1 VITPRAARTLDAF
14 PGARAAGWLA
24 TVPPGAGAAVMA
36 TGIVSI
42 GFHLTGYDVLSGV
55 MLVLAAALWV
65 LLAVA
70 FAVKLLIDRAGW
82 VAASGNPPALTAVAA
97 TCVLG
102 TRLSMF
108 GSQRTALALLAISAA
123 AWPWLL
129 VSVLRHLG
137 RRRPGAVF
145 LICVATEGL
154 AVLAGTLANTG
165 QGDWLAW
172 AALVLC
178 LAGVLLYVLALLC
191 FDAGQVLTGH
201 GDHWIAAGAL
211 AISALAASKL
221 TASPLW
227 TGAGHSAL
235 RVFTLV
241 LLGLDLAWYAVLA
254 VCEFV
259 RPRLHYDL
267 RRWSTIFP
275 LGMSASAALNASQ
288 SAGVHPLHGLGS
300 VLLWIAAAGWLAV
313 AAGFTAHALRG
324 RAARAAA

>member
-1 VITPRAARTLDAF
+1 VCSDAEVITPRAALDAF

-36 TGIVSI
+36 TGIVSV
-42 GFHLTGYDVLSGV
+42 GLHLTGYDVLSGIA
-55 MLVLAAALWV
+55 LVITAGLWV

-82 VAASGNPPALTAVAA
+82 TAASSNPPALTAVAA

-102 TRLSMF
+102 TRLSIL
-108 GSQRTALALLAISAA
+108 GSQRTALGLLALSAA

-154 AVLAGTLANTG
+154 AVLGALLALADHH
-165 QGDWLAW
+165 DWLAW
-172 AALVLC
+172 AALGAC
-178 LAGVLLYVLALLC
+178 LLGTLLYVVALAC
-191 FDAGQVLTGH
+191 FDLRQVLTGQ

-211 AISALAASKL
+211 AITALAASRL
-221 TASPLW
+221 TDLPLW
-227 TGAGHSAL
+227 TGTPHAAL
-235 RVFTLV
+235 RNFTLA
-241 LLGLDLAWYAVLA
+241 LLALDMAGYVILAAGELL
-254 VCEFV
+254 

-267 RRWSTIFP
+267 RRWSTVFP
-275 LGMSASAALNASQ
+275 LGMSAVAALNTAQ
-288 SAGVHPLHGLGS
+288 AAAIPDLHTLGT
-300 VLLWIAAAGWLAV
+300 VLLWIAAPVWLLV
-313 AAGFTAHALRG
+313 ATGFTANAVRRHA
-324 RAARAAA
+324 